1 MHAAWNCLSLPKA
14 QAEVAAR
21 NQFII
26 VRTRNKSRLAL
37 ATATAVAAT
46 ATTAAAA
53 AFAATRHGWCDP
65 TESWTAG
72 GGDLVGSS

>member
-21 NQFII
+21 NSFII

-53 AFAATRHGWCDP
+53 SFAATRHGCDP